1 MSHQF
6 EPLQNDLLLRAA
18 RGEKVERPPIWI
30 MRQAGR
36 YLPEYHQVKAKNDF
50 FECCRSP
57 EIASTLTLQPI
68 ERYSGLIDAA
78 IIFSDIL
85 VIPQAMGMTVE
96 MIDKKGP
103 NFPEPLKSP
112 DDPQY
117 RQVLDKKVDVA
128 KELDYVY
135 KAITLTRHKLKG
147 RVPLIGF
154 CGSPWTLLCYMVEG
168 GGSKM
173 FIQSKTWVYR
183 YPEATKALL
192 QKIAEI
198 CVEYLALQVAAGAQ
212 LVQVFDSWA
221 GELSPSSFAD
231 FSLPYLRYI
240 SANLPKRL
248 AEMGQEVV
256 PMTVFAKGAW
266 YALDALCDSGYNVVG
281 LDWLYDPAEAMKIAR
296 GRVTLQGNADP
307 GCLYGTRESITAIVE
322 NMVKGFWGE
331 KRGWIANLGHGIT
344 PLVDPED
351 LRFYFQEIH
360 RLTSA

>member
-1 MSHQF
+1 MTQF
-6 EPLQNDLLLRAA
+6 APLKNDLLLRAA
-18 RGEKVERPPIWI
+18 RGEKVQRPPIWV

-36 YLPEYHQVKAKNDF
+36 YLPEYHEAKGNRDF
-50 FECCRSP
+50 FECCRDP
-57 EIASTLTLQPI
+57 EVASAITLQPV

-96 MIDKKGP
+96 MVDKKGP
-103 NFPEPLKSP
+103 HFPEPLRSP
-112 DDPQY
+112 TDGQY
-117 RQVLDKKVDVA
+117 EKVLAKNVDVK

-135 KAITLTRHKLKG
+135 KAITLTRTKLEG

-154 CGSPWTLLCYMVEG
+154 CGAPWTLLCYMVEG

-173 FIQSKTWVYR
+173 FIQSKTWVYK
-183 YPEATKALL
+183 YGEEAKALL

-221 GELSPSSFAD
+221 GELSPASFKS

-240 SANLPKRL
+240 SANLPKKL
-248 AEMGQEVV
+248 QEMGLEPV

-266 YALDALCDSGYNVVG
+266 YALEDLCESGYNVVG
-281 LDWLYDPAEAMKIAR
+281 LDWLHDPAEAFAIAN
-296 GRVTLQGNADP
+296 GRVTIQGNADP
-307 GCLYGTRESITAIVE
+307 GVLYGGREAITQAVE
-322 NMVKGFWGE
+322 TMVKGFKGG
-331 KRGWIANLGHGIT
+331 KQGWIANLGHGIT
-344 PLVDPED
+344 PFVKPDD
-351 LRFYFQEIH
+351 LKFYFEEIH
-360 RLTSA
+360 RLTAE